1 MRNNSY
7 KVLLILI
14 TNNKGNMKKIIMGL
28 TVLLF
33 STVSANAV
41 SLPSFTENLSLTAGL
56 AANQGVFGGTAKETN
71 RDDSDVIKRVNKESG
86 VFTDS
91 YTSQFIELGL
101 GQWISLGYEHTPDS
115 ISTPQNVNSG
125 RGVDTAKVSV
135 DFNELN
141 TTYVKLNMPFM
152 SGLYVKAGSVETDLD
167 IKETMASG
175 STYKNVST
183 SGSMMG
189 VGYQT
194 YFKET
199 GFGLR
204 FEGSYMEFD
213 NVSTSNGVAADGA
226 TAANSGQNLVDA
238 SNLEGLAGK
247 LAVTYT
253 FGRN

>member
-1 MRNNSY
+1 
-7 KVLLILI
+7 
-14 TNNKGNMKKIIMGL
+14 MKKIIMGL

-33 STVSANAV
+33 STVAANAV
-41 SLPSFTENLSLTAGL
+41 SMPAFTSNLSLTAGL
-56 AANQGVFGGTAKETN
+56 ATNQGVFGGTAKETN
-71 RDDSDVIKRVNKESG
+71 RNDSNVVHRTNKESG

-115 ISTPQNVNSG
+115 ISTPTNKNDR
-125 RGVDTAKVSV
+125 RGVAKASVSV
-135 DFNELN
+135 DFNDVN

-167 IKETMASG
+167 IKEVMASG

-204 FEGSYMEFD
+204 FEGSYMDLD

-226 TAANSGQNLVDA
+226 TVANSGQNVVDA
-238 SNLEGLAGK
+238 SNLEGLTGK
-247 LAVTYT
+247 LAITYT